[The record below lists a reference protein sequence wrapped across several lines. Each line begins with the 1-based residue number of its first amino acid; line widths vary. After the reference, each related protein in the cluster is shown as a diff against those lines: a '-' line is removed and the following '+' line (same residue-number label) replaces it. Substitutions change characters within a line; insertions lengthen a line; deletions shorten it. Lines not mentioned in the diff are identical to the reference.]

1 MTHRLRIC
9 GLMLAATL
17 IASPLPAANTYVQAS
32 FFDTSG
38 PVAISVNHSANLC
51 VTNLGNRTT
60 RTLLAY
66 INAQTTPNP
75 NNLTPPQ
82 ILAVREAALDPG
94 AGFCLGKTGAEL
106 KAAVGANAQWD
117 SNVIGIMVPE
127 GHFTGQT
134 DANGIIIQGGIVV
147 QGGSISHPGG
157 CNDNGIVVEG
167 GLVPSLQ
174 LFSGG
179 TLVLTPNM
187 NPRSA
192 IPGPHVDR

>member
-1 MTHRLRIC
+1 MTHRAYLF
-9 GLMLAATL
+9 GLVLATTL
-17 IASPLPAANTYVQAS
+17 TTPRLSAANTYLQAS
-32 FFDTSG
+32 FLATSG

-51 VTNLGNRTT
+51 VTNLGNKTVRA
-60 RTLLAY
+60 LLAY
-66 INAQTTPNP
+66 VNAQTTPNT
-75 NNLTPPQ
+75 NNIAPAQ

-106 KAAVGANAQWD
+106 KTAAGPNATWD

-127 GHFTGQT
+127 GHFTGLA
-134 DANGIIIQGGIVV
+134 DANGTITHGGIIV
-147 QGGSISHPGG
+147 QTENHPGG

-174 LFSGG
+174 LFTGG

-187 NPRSA
+187 TARTLQAGPGG
-192 IPGPHVDR
+192 GPH